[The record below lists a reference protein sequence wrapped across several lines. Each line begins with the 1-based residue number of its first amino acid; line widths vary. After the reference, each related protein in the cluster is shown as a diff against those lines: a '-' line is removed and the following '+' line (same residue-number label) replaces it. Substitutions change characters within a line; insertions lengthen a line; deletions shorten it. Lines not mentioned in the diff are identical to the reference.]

1 MLTKALLGILVL
13 ELLSEVL
20 SSFIAI
26 FTPVWGLEAFHVQ
39 VSADTLFLSFVL
51 GLAFAFVSSTIF
63 LAIYYVYKGAGFGWH
78 LSCVLG
84 VFWIVFGGS
93 LFAVYGR
100 VENLYLDFCPGLIT
114 FVLSYFSYR
123 KDGVKTGN

>member
-20 SSFIAI
+20 SSFTAI
-26 FTPVWGLEAFHVQ
+26 FTPVWGLQAFHVQ
-39 VSADTLFLSFVL
+39 VSPDTIFLSFVL

-63 LAIYYVYKGAGFGWH
+63 LAIYYVYKRAGFGWH
-78 LSCVLG
+78 LSSMLG

-100 VENLYLDFCPGLIT
+100 IENLYLDFCPGLIT
-114 FVLSYFSYR
+114 TVLTYFSYR
-123 KDGVKTGN
+123 NRRAE